1 MKKKLIVVAVSAL
14 FLLPFFRATCKLRKV
29 IKALIGLYI
38 KEHKGNLGMARINF
52 RLVKSVDTMLV
63 VCTISGLILVK

>member
-1 MKKKLIVVAVSAL
+1 MKKKIIVGAIVAL
-14 FLLPFFRATCKLRKV
+14 FCCQFFQVQYKRRKG
-29 IKALIGLYI
+29 IKALTGLYI